1 MSKQLSIYSKLH
13 HHSKKDVTISI
24 GKDKRVN
31 ITFRNCSWRKVTDSE
46 FVSIAVKDSEL
57 RFGDGM
63 SCANNNRVYKLTI
76 NKKVESARY
85 VGVTYNSFP
94 ELYKF
99 IERRGGDELSMSF
112 NIESKPVT
120 PPVIKTLEP
129 PVIQRPERVS
139 PRTAETPNRVF
150 MDGEEV
156 ELYNPPTNP
165 LRVALNNM
173 DKSSLVDL
181 CLCLIKGGKDNV

>member
-13 HHSKKDVTISI
+13 HHSNKDVTISI

-31 ITFRNCSWRKVTDSE
+31 ITFRNYSWRKVTDSE

-85 VGVTYNSFP
+85 VGVTFNSFP

-112 NIESKPVT
+112 NIESKPTT
-120 PPVIKTLEP
+120 PPVKTLEP
-129 PVIQRPERVS
+129 PVIQTPERVA
-139 PRTAETPNRVF
+139 PRTAETPHRVF

-156 ELYNPPTNP
+156 KLYNPPTNP

>member
-31 ITFRNCSWRKVTDSE
+31 ITFRNYSWRKVTDSE

-76 NKKVESARY
+76 NQKVESARY

-99 IERRGGDELSMSF
+99 VERRGGDELSMSF
-112 NIESKPVT
+112 NIESKPTT
-120 PPVIKTLEP
+120 PPVKTLEP
-129 PVIQRPERVS
+129 PVIQTPERVS
-139 PRTAETPNRVF
+139 PRTAETPHRVF

-156 ELYNPPTNP
+156 KLYNPPTNP

>member
-13 HHSKKDVTISI
+13 HHSNKDVTISI

-31 ITFRNCSWRKVTDSE
+31 ITFRNYSWRKVTDSE

-85 VGVTYNSFP
+85 VGVTFNSFP

-99 IERRGGDELSMSF
+99 VERRGGDDLSISF
-112 NIESKPVT
+112 NLHPIA
-120 PPVIKTLEP
+120 
-129 PVIQRPERVS
+129 PVIQTPERVT
-139 PRTAETPNRVF
+139 PRTAETPHRVF

>member
-24 GKDKRVN
+24 GKDKTVN
-31 ITFRNCSWRKVTDSE
+31 ITFRNFSWRKVTDSE
-46 FVSIAVKDSEL
+46 FISIAVKDSAL

-63 SCANNNRVYKLTI
+63 SCANNNRVYKL
-76 NKKVESARY
+76 KKGGSRTAGHETARY
-85 VGVTYNSFP
+85 VSIKYGGYP
-94 ELYKF
+94 DLYHF
-99 IERRGGDELSMSF
+99 IERRGGDELTMSF
-112 NIESKPVT
+112 DIE

-129 PVIQRPERVS
+129 PVIQTPERVS
-139 PRTAETPNRVF
+139 PRTAETPHRVI

>member
-13 HHSKKDVTISI
+13 HHSDKDVTISI

-31 ITFRNCSWRKVTDSE
+31 ITFRNYSWRKVTDSE

-85 VGVTYNSFP
+85 VGVTYYAFP
-94 ELYKF
+94 DLYRF

-120 PPVIKTLEP
+120 PPVKTLEP
-129 PVIQRPERVS
+129 PVIQTPERVS

-150 MDGEEV
+150 MDGDPI

-165 LRVALNNM
+165 LRVALSNM

>member
-13 HHSKKDVTISI
+13 HHSDKDVTISI

-31 ITFRNCSWRKVTDSE
+31 ITFRNYSWRKVTDSE
-46 FVSIAVKDSEL
+46 FVSIAVKDSAL

-63 SCANNNRVYKLTI
+63 TCANNDRVYKLTI

-85 VGVTYNSFP
+85 VGVTYYSFP
-94 ELYKF
+94 DLYRF

-112 NIESKPVT
+112 NIDTT

-129 PVIQRPERVS
+129 PVIKTPERVS
-139 PRTAETPNRVF
+139 PRTAETPHRVF

-165 LRVALNNM
+165 LRVALSNM

>member
-13 HHSKKDVTISI
+13 HHSQKDVTISI

-31 ITFRNCSWRKVTDSE
+31 ITFRNYSWRKVTDSE
-46 FVSIAVKDSEL
+46 FVSIAVKDSAL

-85 VGVTYNSFP
+85 VGVTFNSFP

-112 NIESKPVT
+112 NIESKPTT
-120 PPVIKTLEP
+120 PPVKTLEP
-129 PVIQRPERVS
+129 PVIQTPERVS
-139 PRTAETPNRVF
+139 PRTAETPHRVF

-156 ELYNPPTNP
+156 KLYNPPTNP

>member
-31 ITFRNCSWRKVTDSE
+31 ITFRNYSWRKVTDSE

-99 IERRGGDELSMSF
+99 VERRGGDELSMSF
-112 NIESKPVT
+112 NIESKPTT
-120 PPVIKTLEP
+120 PPVKTLEP
-129 PVIQRPERVS
+129 PVIQTPERVS
-139 PRTAETPNRVF
+139 PRTAETPHRVF

>member
-24 GKDKRVN
+24 GKDKKVN
-31 ITFRNCSWRKVTDSE
+31 ITFRNCSWYKVTDSE
-46 FVSIAVKDSEL
+46 FISIAVKDSEL

-99 IERRGGDELSMSF
+99 VERRGGDELSMSF

-120 PPVIKTLEP
+120 L
-129 PVIQRPERVS
+129 PVIQTPERVT

-156 ELYNPPTNP
+156 ELYNLPTNS
-165 LRVALNNM
+165 LKVALLNM
-173 DKSSLVDL
+173 NKLSLVDL

>member
-57 RFGDGM
+57 RFGDGT

-76 NKKVESARY
+76 NKHIESARY
-85 VGVTYNSFP
+85 VGVTFNSFP

-99 IERRGGDELSMSF
+99 VERRGGDELSMSF
-112 NIESKPVT
+112 NIESKPTT
-120 PPVIKTLEP
+120 PPVKTLEP
-129 PVIQRPERVS
+129 PVIQTPERVS
-139 PRTAETPNRVF
+139 PRTAETPHRVF

-156 ELYNPPTNP
+156 KLYNPPTNP

>member
-31 ITFRNCSWRKVTDSE
+31 ITFRNYSWRKVTDSE

-63 SCANNNRVYKLTI
+63 TCANNDRVYKLTI

-85 VGVTYNSFP
+85 VGVTYNSYP

-112 NIESKPVT
+112 NLHPIAPVT
-120 PPVIKTLEP
+120 PPVIQT
-129 PVIQRPERVS
+129 PERVA

-150 MDGEEV
+150 MDGDPI

>member
-31 ITFRNCSWRKVTDSE
+31 ITFRNYSWRKVTDSE

-76 NKKVESARY
+76 NKHIESARY

-99 IERRGGDELSMSF
+99 VERRGGDELSMSF
-112 NIESKPVT
+112 NIESKPTT
-120 PPVIKTLEP
+120 PPVKTLEP
-129 PVIQRPERVS
+129 PVIQTPERVS
-139 PRTAETPNRVF
+139 PRTAETPHRVF

-156 ELYNPPTNP
+156 KLYNPPTNP

>member
-13 HHSKKDVTISI
+13 HHSDKDVTISI

-31 ITFRNCSWRKVTDSE
+31 ITFRNYSWRKVTDSE
-46 FVSIAVKDSEL
+46 FVSIAVKDSAL

-120 PPVIKTLEP
+120 PPVIKT
-129 PVIQRPERVS
+129 PERVS
-139 PRTAETPNRVF
+139 PRTAETPHRVF

-156 ELYNPPTNP
+156 KLYNPPTNP
-165 LRVALNNM
+165 LRVALSNM